1 MVLMMSK
8 FSVLLCFVLDRMDV
22 LLFVLIFSQENSI
35 VEFKLY
41 ISKQMF
47 INRLYS
53 LKYCLYDDP
62 TKLDSKILNK
72 VLNNFPVNQLEFL
85 FFIFP
90 SSSSSTV
97 FIYHLNLNI
106 LIKQSNCLD
115 SGTNDLFL
123 SHGRKKRHSNTIASS
138 SNDANSEE
146 TLSAIIRVLADGEME
161 EEVERFY
168 NQTLEGKIINR
179 WGF

>member
-1 MVLMMSK
+1 
-8 FSVLLCFVLDRMDV
+8 
-22 LLFVLIFSQENSI
+22 
-35 VEFKLY
+35 
-41 ISKQMF
+41 
-47 INRLYS
+47 
-53 LKYCLYDDP
+53 
-62 TKLDSKILNK
+62 
-72 VLNNFPVNQLEFL
+72 
-85 FFIFP
+85 
-90 SSSSSTV
+90 
-97 FIYHLNLNI
+97 
-106 LIKQSNCLD
+106 
-115 SGTNDLFL
+115 LFL